1 MRVYVNE
8 LILCGENNNLQSC
21 YPKLVALSQFYDED
35 YSAEQAIC
43 AFQML
48 KAIARILRK
57 QNAGTVM
64 LQKQCHHDVTRPI
77 TRQVEEIRI
86 PVPWG
91 HIAGDSYIKM

>member
-1 MRVYVNE
+1 
-8 LILCGENNNLQSC
+8 
-21 YPKLVALSQFYDED
+21 
-35 YSAEQAIC
+35 
-43 AFQML
+43 ML

-64 LQKQCHHDVTRPI
+64 LQEQCHDDVTRPV

-91 HIAGDSYIKM
+91 HIAGDSYIKI